1 MNNDPLV
8 TPAEAKR
15 RQRVLKVQALA
26 LEGLTQGEIG
36 KRVGMSQRGV
46 GLILARLS
54 GGGKAAKKAATSA
67 QRQARA
73 VTAAA
78 ALGAPT
84 AFPAAPT
91 ALPAA
96 IRRRAPGAGRKPAG
110 DDGERVKDYPTV
122 MLRLPVATLA
132 QLKAAAAVRGVPAW
146 RLINEAV
153 LAFVEGLTGAEAE
166 DVRRLA
172 KREAERLA
180 AKHGGQP

>member
-1 MNNDPLV
+1 MNNDHTV

-54 GGGKAAKKAATSA
+54 GGKAVRKAATSA

-78 ALGAPT
+78 PRG
-84 AFPAAPT
+84 
-91 ALPAA
+91 
-96 IRRRAPGAGRKPAG
+96 
-110 DDGERVKDYPTV
+110 
-122 MLRLPVATLA
+122 
-132 QLKAAAAVRGVPAW
+132 KAAD
-146 RLINEAV
+146 EA
-153 LAFVEGLTGAEAE
+153 
-166 DVRRLA
+166 RS
-172 KREAERLA
+172 
-180 AKHGGQP
+180 

>member
-15 RQRVLKVQALA
+15 RQKAIKVQELA
-26 LEGLTQGEIG
+26 LQGLTQGEIG

-54 GGGKAAKKAATSA
+54 GGKAGKAVRKAATSA

-78 ALGAPT
+78 ALGAPE
-84 AFPAAPT
+84 AFPAAPE
-91 ALPAA
+91 A

-110 DDGERVKDYPTV
+110 DGGERVQDYPSV

-132 QLKAAAAVRGVPAW
+132 KLKAAAAVQGVSAW
-146 RLINEAV
+146 RLINAAV
-153 LAFVEGLTGAEAE
+153 LAYIDALTGSEAE

-172 KREAERLA
+172 RREAERLA
-180 AKHGGQP
+180 AKYGL